1 MMLRLGAIYRNLKD
15 IRYAENVTIKNPVD
29 KKTIITVNEDIII
42 VLFVTLGVKI
52 EVLVYQ
58 MRACERIN
66 GVV

>member
-1 MMLRLGAIYRNLKD
+1 MMLRLGVIYRNLKD
-15 IRYAENVTIKNPVD
+15 IRYAENVTIQNPVD

>member
-15 IRYAENVTIKNPVD
+15 IRYAENVTIQNPVD

-58 MRACERIN
+58 MRACERI
-66 GVV
+66 